1 MRLES
6 IPNRQ
11 GAQGTALLVLTGIL
25 LLLSALSMRLMAT
38 ESLWYDE
45 VWSLRY
51 AGGAQ
56 YGPIS
61 LAETLNRVSSQY
73 AHEKNPPGYY
83 LLLNVWGRVAGWS
96 EFAGWMPSMLA
107 GLVCVALIYR
117 LGHDLAAGYG
127 HPAATVIGVSAA
139 VALGLCAFFI
149 QYFYEMRAY
158 VFVVLLTIGAI
169 WLYWRLIDTRR
180 NPGVRLQFSYVLI
193 IGLMLYTH
201 YTLIVLMV
209 AVGLYHLLCVPKHA
223 RWWRVALLTG
233 IGCLTFAPW
242 GLVLLN
248 DTYRAAATSEIPFNL
263 PPLNMS
269 PGRILDTFTYMFSN
283 SNVGLLALLAVFALL
298 ARGRPV
304 RFAWFVVVAGLLIGM
319 LISVVLQTVGNIRYL
334 IALWPVAALLVAFGI
349 DQLRRR
355 GVNPVWILAIWTA
368 AGLWNYFNPS
378 FANTQHEGRMQ
389 WKTFRAEI
397 QKYGQPDDLILFHT
411 PIMVGREGPEFA
423 YYAYGLSKRSSL
435 TESIPGKPIND
446 EYHNSARAYIDDAP
460 RVWLGVEQADP
471 ANFRLGEVQRIFAEG
486 YQRCFTAFDYG
497 PMRLELYA
505 HNLTTPQARFGDSI
519 SGPIGVGLLG
529 PLRPQADKTLSFV
542 LGFSH
547 PATTPP
553 DTYSVGVHVEDE
565 SGQLRAQSDFGL
577 APDVNACR
585 MVFVPI
591 NDLPP
596 GKYTVLI
603 TVYDWRTGQRLTGQ
617 LAATG
622 VSADRLPFGSF
633 TLAP

>member
-1 MRLES
+1 MRFES
-6 IPNRQ
+6 IPSRQ
-11 GAQGTALLVLTGIL
+11 AAQRTVLLVLTGML

-38 ESLWYDE
+38 NSFWYDE

-61 LAETLNRVSSQY
+61 LIETLNRVSSQY

-83 LLLNVWGRVAGWS
+83 LMLNVWGRVAGWS
-96 EFAGWMPSMLA
+96 EFAGWAPSMLA
-107 GLVCVALIYR
+107 GLICVALMYR
-117 LGHDLAAGYG
+117 LGQDLAVGYG
-127 HPAATVIGVSAA
+127 HPAATVIGLSAA
-139 VALGLCAFFI
+139 VALGLSAFFI

-158 VFVVLLTIGAI
+158 VFVVLLAIGAI
-169 WLYWRLIDTRR
+169 WIYWRLLDTRR
-180 NPGVRLQFSYVLI
+180 NPGGRLQLSYVLI
-193 IGLMLYTH
+193 VGVMLYTH
-201 YTLIVLMV
+201 YTLLVLMV
-209 AVGLYHLLCVPKHA
+209 AVGLYHLLCVPKNA
-223 RWWRVALLTG
+223 RWWRVALLTA
-233 IGCLTFAPW
+233 IGCLTFVPW

-248 DTYRAAATSEIPFNL
+248 DTYVAAATSEIPFNL

-269 PGRILDTFTYMFSN
+269 PGRILETFTYMFSN
-283 SNVGLLALLAVFALL
+283 SNVGLLAFLAVFALI
-298 ARGRPV
+298 ARDRPV

-319 LISVVLQTVGNIRYL
+319 LISIVLHTVGNIRYL

-355 GVNPVWILAIWTA
+355 AVNPVWILAIWTA

-378 FANTQHEGRMQ
+378 FANMQHEGRLP
-389 WKTFRAEI
+389 WKTFRAVI
-397 QKYGQPDDLILFHT
+397 QEYGQPDDLILFHT

-435 TESIPGKPIND
+435 TESILGRPIND
-446 EYHNSARAYIDDAP
+446 EYLNAARQYIGDAP
-460 RVWLGVEQADP
+460 RVWLGAETADP
-471 ANFRLGEVQRIFAEG
+471 ANFRLGEVQRILSES
-486 YQRCFTAFDYG
+486 YQHCFTAFDANA
-497 PMRLELYA
+497 MRLELYA
-505 HNLTTPQARFGDSI
+505 RNLTAPQARFGDPI
-519 SGPIGVGLLG
+519 SGQIGVGLLG
-529 PLRPQADKTLSFV
+529 PLRPQADKTLSLV

-553 DTYSVGVHVEDE
+553 DTYSVGVHVVDE

-577 APDVNACR
+577 APDLNSCR

-591 NDLPP
+591 NALPP

-603 TVYDWRTGQRLTGQ
+603 TVYDWRTGQRLPGQ

-633 TLAP
+633 TMAP